1 MIRHLH
7 HQYYPYRPA
16 LSRNI
21 TACYL
26 IPVIVTRIQYDT
38 IPRVPEPDAPF
49 ILPVPLKFLK
59 MKRTV
64 LENIQKGIRTQYD
77 ILRSHQFGLH
87 LFRISPALSVF
98 RTELSFYSDTF
109 VYYLHAPEAT
119 RKKHY
124 PSGND
129 ILHHIFRHANRN
141 SLQHNVFS
149 ASSPLISIE
158 VKRPPNNR
166 TASYLRSSA
175 RAVSIPLS
183 ILPPEDDIKN
193 RN

>member
-98 RTELSFYSDTF
+98 RTELSLYSDTF
-109 VYYLHAPEAT
+109 ADYLHAPEAT
-119 RKKHY
+119 RKSITHQVT
-124 PSGND
+124 
-129 ILHHIFRHANRN
+129 IFCIISFAMPIGIH
-141 SLQHNVFS
+141 FS
-149 ASSPLISIE
+149 TTFSS
-158 VKRPPNNR
+158 V
-166 TASYLRSSA
+166 
-175 RAVSIPLS
+175 VSPHFH
-183 ILPPEDDIKN
+183 
-193 RN
+193 